1 MWKHLN
7 NIFISLGK
15 IPRSAIVLLHGRY
28 IFIILRNC
36 PKVLWSSYST
46 FTFGKV
52 IYEIFSCFTCIPALC
67 TVNLIYFSYFNG
79 CIVIT
84 WYNLYVP
91 YDLILSIFSWEV
103 NYFLLWSLQIFM
115 PIIMGLFVVITELWI
130 FYYSSYH
137 IFIQITLC
145 FGHYGE
151 LFSKYMLLCI
161 YLSSHLWSFLFFF
174 FKVSFKELNVLFFM
188 RSNF

>member
-79 CIVIT
+79 CIVIMIQFICPL
-84 WYNLYVP
+84 WSYIEYLFMRGQLFSSLKSSNLYAHYNGLICSYYWIMDILLFLIP
-91 YDLILSIFSWEV
+91 YIYPNYTMFWALWWIIFQVHAAVYISILT
-103 NYFLLWSLQIFM
+103 FM
-115 PIIMGLFVVITELWI
+115 KLP
-130 FYYSSYH
+130 
-137 IFIQITLC
+137 
-145 FGHYGE
+145 
-151 LFSKYMLLCI
+151 
-161 YLSSHLWSFLFFF
+161 FFF
-174 FKVSFKELNVLFFM
+174 F
-188 RSNF
+188 